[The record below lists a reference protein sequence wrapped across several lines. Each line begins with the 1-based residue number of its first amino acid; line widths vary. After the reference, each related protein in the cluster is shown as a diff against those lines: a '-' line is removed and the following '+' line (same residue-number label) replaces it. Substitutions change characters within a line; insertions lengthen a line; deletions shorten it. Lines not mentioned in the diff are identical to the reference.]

1 MTECVSACETIKGW
15 DFYSKTCF
23 KIEIDRWR
31 WIKLILTN
39 RLLSS
44 VWEEI
49 LVQLWLRSYNLL
61 PVYCICDVNTWN
73 SWTGQPIEP
82 NFQCMILAVMR
93 PFSSYLPNKVAL
105 ITARIIHWNKL
116 LTSYQN
122 KICSTE
128 HCVYFSVLCSDIFG

>member
-15 DFYSKTCF
+15 DYNSKTCF

-73 SWTGQPIEP
+73 SQTEQLIER

-93 PFSSYLPNKVAL
+93 PFSSYYLIKWLSQLQGSYIEINLLPKQNFLYRAPFIFLSAL
-105 ITARIIHWNKL
+105 
-116 LTSYQN
+116 
-122 KICSTE
+122 
-128 HCVYFSVLCSDIFG
+128 